1 MATSIYRIDDC
12 HLVTMATV
20 PLKQMSLLERVV
32 SVGLTLRDLS
42 SSFTCP
48 IHCGQ
53 SGFLAFFAGLSTGLF
68 IGLLAS
74 FVLGFYLFRVYYDLS
89 APPDLGLAR
98 AVNRRLLAYRE

>member
-1 MATSIYRIDDC
+1 
-12 HLVTMATV
+12 
-20 PLKQMSLLERVV
+20 MSLLERVL

-74 FVLGFYLFRVYYDLS
+74 FVLGFYLFRVYCDLS